1 MFYVIQQGLMCLD
14 LERGASVVMDSDV
27 ATAVAAQ
34 SDNNIGQ
41 LTTEKEIGSVDN
53 DFLRPELYL
62 LADVDA
68 DTAAALLYFL
78 LFLGG
83 YSVSQF
89 PCSACHEK
97 IAATWAATQSPYFP
111 WT

>member
-14 LERGASVVMDSDV
+14 LERGASVVMDSDF

-34 SDNNIGQ
+34 SDNNTGQ

-53 DFLRPELYL
+53 DFLRPGLYL

-68 DTAAALLYFL
+68 DTAAALLYFFTFSWG
-78 LFLGG
+78 LF
-83 YSVSQF
+83 S
-89 PCSACHEK
+89 
-97 IAATWAATQSPYFP
+97 
-111 WT
+111 